1 MLLDEEVMGGGKPFR
16 VVQGKVYVIDGDE
29 FVTGDD
35 PRGDAKIDKFGN
47 LLGGALRVRPPPPL
61 FLPTPFPL
69 QLLSVCAL
77 PLLLT

>member
-35 PRGDAKIDKFGN
+35 PKGDAKIDKFGN
-47 LLGGALRVRPPPPL
+47 LLGGAFACVPPS
-61 FLPTPFPL
+61 FSSFPFPCL
-69 QLLSVCAL
+69 YVRCLRS
-77 PLLLT
+77 